1 MSLSRPRRTIAGCFA
16 AAVLLAAALSV
27 AGATAGTPETET
39 FFVVVYGSRRT
50 RAIPRRPTA
59 SRPSRRF
66 AARPGADPLVE
77 LHHINWFS
85 RGGHETGVPEG
96 LATAGDRPIEPE
108 ARGESQHAE
117 ALLLARRL
125 RVEGH
130 AVGAVRI
137 EGEFYERALRHI
149 DLLEGRVP
157 GRQVLYMQLDGVF
170 REGPVVAP
178 NCIHAISDIDR
189 DEGPLR
195 TGLAYGA
202 EAARKVALHFRALD
216 ERGRA

>member
-1 MSLSRPRRTIAGCFA
+1 MCDYRVSLSRPRRTIAGCFA

-39 FFVVVYGSRRT
+39 FFVVVYGAQEDEGHPETSHCFAT
-50 RAIPRRPTA
+50 FA
-59 SRPSRRF
+59 RF

-108 ARGESQHAE
+108 RGENRSTRE
-117 ALLLARRL
+117 ALLLARRRAL
-125 RVEGH
+125 KVTRWGPY
-130 AVGAVRI
+130 RI

-157 GRQVLYMQLDGVF
+157 GRQVLYMQLDGGSG
-170 REGPVVAP
+170 RGP
-178 NCIHAISDIDR
+178 SWR
-189 DEGPLR
+189 
-195 TGLAYGA
+195 
-202 EAARKVALHFRALD
+202 
-216 ERGRA
+216 